1 MLIVSAHAN
10 GECKVNP
17 WGPIIAAMIAGFIAF
32 ICMMIT
38 KENKVSEFRQAW
50 INEFREEISYLI
62 EAYKKWA
69 FNNAL
74 YKIHIESAQTKIESE
89 SLVKAY
95 RDKAQWYDQILLD
108 AINEMERYKG
118 RIKLRL
124 NSDVSR
130 RKIPENILNDLL
142 DSLNNTQ
149 DLTLAD
155 KLAKDIYFNSSLI
168 LSAEWKV
175 VKRGEE
181 SYVKAK
187 KLLIYLAVFLSII
200 AVVGF
205 SFHLEEVMRW
215 IMNNPPPLIKN
226 SN

>member
-1 MLIVSAHAN
+1 M
-10 GECKVNP
+10 NP

-32 ICMMIT
+32 IGMIIT

-62 EAYKKWA
+62 EAYKKWTY
-69 FNNAL
+69 NNAL
-74 YKIHIESAQTKIESE
+74 YKNHNQLAQVQLESE
-89 SLVKAY
+89 SLAKAY

-108 AINEMERYKG
+108 AQNEMERYKG

-124 NSDVSR
+124 NSDISR
-130 RKIPENILNDLL
+130 RKTPENNLNDLL
-142 DSLNNTQ
+142 DKLNTTK

-155 KLAKDIYFNSSLI
+155 KLSKDIYSNSSLI
-168 LSAEWKV
+168 LSTEWKV
-175 VKRGEE
+175 VKKGEE
-181 SYVKAK
+181 SYVKVK

-200 AVVGF
+200 AFVGF

-215 IMNNPPPLIKN
+215 MMNNPLPLIKGGG
-226 SN
+226 